1 MLKVISN
8 SSSQMPKN
16 DWFLLAIQKDVNRLL
31 SPEMKKEI
39 RNGRS
44 RKLFKAL
51 PLFKHS
57 PISNSF
63 WITFICQAEYTQG
76 VGRYVNDALC
86 RWLVPGKNISITGV
100 ASSRFVFQRIPK
112 HFFYVKRILFEVE
125 SPEDVEIVRQQI
137 GPLIEEIRLNIL
149 AVYHAR
155 YVASLRSLSL
165 DNKHRLIQENLNKI
179 LDLPRDTDC
188 SLFDQMHNFVMK
200 AALDEKNGRAKKTIS
215 QLVQSRPKSLDREIF
230 YEMTHFT
237 VLFKDRFTSRR
248 DPRHIS
254 RVIALHYLFKKSL
267 LDSIATESLERH
279 IRLKV
284 FKTWAAESYGKQE
297 VLGVLLGINLLR
309 ETERFDRKF
318 LLDAIRA
325 CLPEADDVKDSYI
338 SDWREEKASF
348 FYLEVAQKGFFK
360 PEEIQLLR
368 TKLPREVKKKIE
380 SDVHPIFLPRNEEDV
395 ARNLI
400 LLSQQLKYSRDLP
413 QASIHYEKQTE
424 SALFFSVLL
433 TRLLHPQAKGLR
445 ELFSRK
451 KGSLHFFIDELREIG
466 KLKRRI
472 PKEAAILR
480 ISIDKTPFFRP
491 DYSVDLLRARQKISH
506 ELSQIIGEFRDF
518 NGGMILKQEE
528 SLLALRKQL
537 GRMSQPNECLLEE
550 YFYSLR
556 PGIMQTALPTEA
568 LRGHFTLLQK
578 LRNLSLKEPYQIIEE
593 RIEKFFFFFARA
605 SDPSFKESLDIAIEK
620 LKIPSYELATCFLQ
634 LPPLFAVGYLLRSEK
649 EEQALAL
656 QTAIESSFK
665 TWSETLFCSLKLS
678 S

>member
-1 MLKVISN
+1 MLKIIPN
-8 SSSQMPKN
+8 SSYRFPKN
-16 DWFLLAIQKDVNRLL
+16 DWFLLAIQKDVNQLL
-31 SPEMKKEI
+31 PPEMKKEI
-39 RNGRS
+39 RKG
-44 RKLFKAL
+44 KLGALFKAL

-63 WITFICQAEYTQG
+63 WITLLCQAEYTQG
-76 VGRYVNDALC
+76 VGRYINDALC
-86 RWLVPGKNISITGV
+86 RWLVPGKSVSITGV
-100 ASSRFVFQRIPK
+100 TSSRFVFQQLPK
-112 HFFYVKRILFEVE
+112 HFFYVKRVFFEVE
-125 SPEDVEIVRQQI
+125 EEGDVDIVRRQI
-137 GPLIEEIRLNIL
+137 KPLLEEIRLNIL

-155 YVASLRSLSL
+155 YVASLRSISL
-165 DNKHRLIQENLNKI
+165 DQKHRLIQDNLSKI
-179 LDLPRDTDC
+179 LDLPSD
-188 SLFDQMHNFVMK
+188 SEGSFFDQMHSFVMK
-200 AALDEKNGRAKKTIS
+200 SILDEKNGRAKKTIS
-215 QLVQSRPKSLDREIF
+215 QLIQSRPKSLDREIF

-237 VLFKDRFTSRR
+237 VLFKDRFASQR

-267 LDSIATESLERH
+267 LDSIEKEPLERH

-284 FKTWAAESYGKQE
+284 FKTCVAGSEQA
-297 VLGVLLGINLLR
+297 LGVLLGITILR

-318 LLDAIRA
+318 LLDAIRV
-325 CLPEADDVKDSYI
+325 CLPEAEDVKDSYI

-348 FYLEVAQKGFFK
+348 FYLEITQKGFFK

-368 TKLPREVKKKIE
+368 TKLPRAVKKQIE

-413 QASIHYEKQTE
+413 QVSIHYEKQTE

-433 TRLLHPQAKGLR
+433 TRLLHPQTKGLR
-445 ELFSRK
+445 ELFSRRQK
-451 KGSLHFFIDELREIG
+451 SLQFFIDEIREIG

-472 PKEAAILR
+472 PKEAAVLR

-506 ELSQIIGEFRDF
+506 ELSRIIGEFRDF

-528 SLLALRKQL
+528 SLLALRKRL
-537 GRMSQPNECLLEE
+537 GKVSQQTEFLLEE

-568 LRGHFTLLQK
+568 LKGHFALLQT
-578 LRNLSLKEPYQIIEE
+578 LQTLSLKEPYQIIED
-593 RIEKFFFFFARA
+593 RMEKFFFFFVRA

-649 EEQALAL
+649 GELALAIK
-656 QTAIESSFK
+656 TAIETSLK
-665 TWSETLFCSLKLS
+665 TWSEALFCSLKLS